1 MNKNIFEKMQLIQAK
16 LKVPKSQFNSFGKYN
31 YRSLEDI
38 TEAVKPLLIEIGAFI
53 SITDEVVLIGER
65 YYVKAVA
72 KLTDGS
78 QEINATG
85 YAREPMAKKGMDE
98 SQITGA
104 ASSYARKYAMNGL
117 LAIDDTKDPD
127 ATNTHG
133 ANEKNKAGKK
143 TNAPT
148 PKTTQVN
155 AKKQEQNEIV
165 DQAFFNFI
173 TEYKDELPEGYAFSF
188 KKFEKAVIKHFR
200 RMPTKPEST
209 KKIVEAIKADEII
222 EEIQPEL
229 IKP

>member
-165 DQAFFNFI
+165 DQAFFNFQ
-173 TEYKDELPEGYAFSF
+173 TENESDLAEGFAFSKELF
-188 KKFEKAVIKHFR
+188 IEAIIKHFKNL
-200 RMPTKPEST
+200 PTNKASVSKITTTIKPAEVMFEIKPE
-209 KKIVEAIKADEII
+209 AA
-222 EEIQPEL
+222 
-229 IKP
+229 